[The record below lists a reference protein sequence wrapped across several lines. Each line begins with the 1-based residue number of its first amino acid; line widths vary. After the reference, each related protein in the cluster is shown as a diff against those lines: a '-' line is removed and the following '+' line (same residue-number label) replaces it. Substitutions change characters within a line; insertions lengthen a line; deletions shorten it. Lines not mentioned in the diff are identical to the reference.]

1 MSLLTIYARREPTT
15 DSVALA
21 HGCANKK
28 DTVFYRDAECQD
40 VMARKP
46 WFQSGHPRRN
56 SKSVMLNCWRWNIQ
70 WVH

>member
-1 MSLLTIYARREPTT
+1 MALLPVFTRREPTT

-21 HGCANKK
+21 HGLANKK
-28 DTVFYRDAECQD
+28 DTVFYRDALCTD

-46 WFQSGHPRRN
+46 WYQSGHPRRN
-56 SKSVMLNCWRWNIQ
+56 SREVTLNCYRWQVQ